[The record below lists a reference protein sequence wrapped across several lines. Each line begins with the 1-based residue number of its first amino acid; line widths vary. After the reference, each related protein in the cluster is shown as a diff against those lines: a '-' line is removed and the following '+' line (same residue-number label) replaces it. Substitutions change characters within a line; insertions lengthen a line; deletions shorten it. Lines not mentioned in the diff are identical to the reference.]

1 MQNITNEVCLLL
13 RGIFTVVTN
22 LSETRIRISQKLRRI
37 NSIKLNHAFFHFT
50 CLRVFFSTERLKIDP
65 DVRFCW
71 MVTFASL
78 LPKYLGLF
86 RQID

>member
-50 CLRVFFSTERLKIDP
+50 FYMFESFLQYRKAEN
-65 DVRFCW
+65 
-71 MVTFASL
+71 
-78 LPKYLGLF
+78 
-86 RQID
+86 